1 MSDDQGQKTFVTD
14 KRVCCQTISSSQ
26 RKATW
31 RCWLCPWR
39 FIHVPSVTCDD
50 FPLSILSHCC
60 FRLTFVWTSK
70 NPGLLRG
77 LALQGASLT
86 DSYQEAVVHVVED
99 VANPGQRVSWC
110 ARLGG
115 HLIITPRLAQGSWI
129 QCLDSIVTNLS
140 YHGSKYGRFHWIDRV
155 PLMIMCFRCISI

>member
-1 MSDDQGQKTFVTD
+1 MTKD
-14 KRVCCQTISSSQ
+14 KKHLSLTKEFAARRFPPLKGKPLDVVDCALGVVMVNES
-26 RKATW
+26 
-31 RCWLCPWR
+31 R

-140 YHGSKYGRFHWIDRV
+140 YHGSKYGRVH
-155 PLMIMCFRCISI
+155 